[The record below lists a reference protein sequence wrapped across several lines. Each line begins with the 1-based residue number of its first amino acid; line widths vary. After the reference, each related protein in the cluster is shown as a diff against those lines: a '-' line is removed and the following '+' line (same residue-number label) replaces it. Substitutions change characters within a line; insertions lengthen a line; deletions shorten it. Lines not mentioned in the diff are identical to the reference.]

1 MSDDAVG
8 ILPDDELEEEQTKFG
23 PTSDDF
29 LEDEEIVE
37 VDLDALHEDELAPIE
52 DEFGSLT
59 DEFGDTLKPELGED
73 EEEDDEEDFYSDED
87 DEARYNFK
95 ADEDP
100 LEEGY

>member
-8 ILPDDELEEEQTKFG
+8 ILPDEEIEEEQPKFS
-23 PTSDDF
+23 PTGNDF
-29 LEDEEIVE
+29 LGDEEIIE
-37 VDLDALHEDELAPIE
+37 VDLEALHEDVLPIEE

-59 DEFGDTLKPELGED
+59 DEFGDAVKPEVGE
-73 EEEDDEEDFYSDED
+73 EEEDDEEEDFYSDED